1 MTYSVTIFKRTGC
14 SVREKP
20 DARFKKQAGPRPGFT
35 LLELLVVISIMVILL
50 GVAVP
55 AIRVLTQNNSQK
67 QAVNQITAYVAS
79 ARAYAISTK
88 RQVAV
93 VFFEET
99 AANALPMNRN
109 QTAMQLAI
117 EGADQ
122 SVYSALPSNTV
133 FIPYSAKEY
142 VPAGIRVAALS
153 DSATNLNTAETAAN
167 TRAIVFDSNGQM
179 VLRNGLARIKT
190 LSGGPGA
197 ATQVVGDWNFI
208 TPMGPGSNA
217 VSSPGM
223 VIYDGAAY
231 NAAGMVNGPS
241 ATDAA
246 RAAWLL
252 KNADV
257 VIVNAYTGNVIR

>member
-1 MTYSVTIFKRTGC
+1 MF
-14 SVREKP
+14 EKQKTEN
-20 DARFKKQAGPRPGFT
+20 KKPRVVRPGFT

-79 ARAYAISTK
+79 ARAYAISSK

-99 AANALPMNRN
+99 AGNALPMNRN

-117 EGADQ
+117 EGANQ
-122 SVYSALPSNTV
+122 SQYSVQPNSSNTV
-133 FIPYSAKEY
+133 FIPYSVKEY

-153 DSATNLNTAETAAN
+153 DSATNLNTAETVAN

-179 VLRNGLARIKT
+179 VLRNGLACKYV
-190 LSGGPGA
+190 
-197 ATQVVGDWNFI
+197 ATDSAGSMTKVTFDWKMSI
-208 TPMGPGSNA
+208 TPAQPATNY

-223 VIYDGAAY
+223 VIYDGPAY
-231 NAAGMVNGPS
+231 NAAGMGPGS
-241 ATDAA
+241 GVTDAT